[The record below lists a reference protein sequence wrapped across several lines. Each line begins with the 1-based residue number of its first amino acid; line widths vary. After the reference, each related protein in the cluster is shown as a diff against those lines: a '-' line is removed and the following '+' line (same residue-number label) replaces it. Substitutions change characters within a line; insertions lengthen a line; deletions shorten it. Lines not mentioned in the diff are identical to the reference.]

1 MLKLT
6 STETSYPAVALM
18 PTPPASHR
26 TNHGGNAW
34 SLPDSAA
41 NAQPQDGV
49 THDLAVQRRYVT
61 TMSTPK
67 TKGVG
72 GFSSVVTDPE
82 DARLTGGT
90 RSLMR
95 RLLGL
100 NLRRTRT
107 GIPAKL
113 VPVKAA

>member
-6 STETSYPAVALM
+6 STPKSHTVVALL
-18 PTPPASHR
+18 PAPVASRR

-41 NAQPQDGV
+41 NLQPQDGA
-49 THDLAVQRRYVT
+49 THDLAVQRRYA
-61 TMSTPK
+61 MAKPK
-67 TKGVG
+67 TKGMG
-72 GFSSVVTDPE
+72 GFSTVVTDPE

-100 NLRRTRT
+100 NLRRPSGKALTQ
-107 GIPAKL
+107 L